1 MTNSVIQRYTP
12 PTCTLEITA
21 KNSPLSRWVGK
32 SVVKDLQFELRF
44 DDPRKSDES
53 RITVRGNRTGLEK
66 LCDVVTTY
74 VQDFLLSSSTQ
85 LTRSIFTIDGGTEG
99 ENMGNLLNLSP
110 SINTSQPV
118 IDTSYEVG
126 GISDKSP
133 DLYPKP
139 ETSKLRKLPGQI
151 YLEAKGLVSHNLFLG
166 QLANEE
172 SGPVVELSVLQLF
185 DLATA
190 LDEYATQ
197 MVALPNLKQTRQPK
211 TPPAW
216 SWVAAS
222 MILAVGVTA
231 TTLKWRNQPKSTQQ
245 AAAPQPQQPTPTP
258 TPTIAQA
265 PIPSPPSPLP
275 TPVTPTPLALAPKI
289 LPPIPVQT
297 PAVPLPNGASVPQ
310 AQNPAPQRQGIVI
323 PEKQPVS
330 QTVPTRQVPNIG
342 TTVPTRQVPN
352 IGQPAPQRQIPNI
365 AATIPQRQIP
375 NIGQPAPTRQV
386 PTLGQPVPTR
396 QIPTLGQPAASR
408 VPSNPSTKP
417 QNQPNPSPLS
427 RTQPPSLP
435 KLPSIKRSP
444 SPPETV
450 TSDTAPSTAARS
462 ISPPV
467 TLTSPESATTS
478 APPTGRLFDQTPQVA
493 EARSYLQSRWKP
505 PADLTKSLEYRIIV
519 GLDGSIERIE
529 PLGEAAIIYID
540 RTNIPK
546 IGERFVSPPEGSNQR
561 QIRAVFNPDGSVET
575 FLDK

>member
-21 KNSPLSRWVGK
+21 KSSPLSRWVGQ

-44 DDPRKSDES
+44 DDPRKSDDS

-66 LCDVVTTY
+66 LCDAITTY
-74 VQDFLLSSSTQ
+74 VQDFILSSSTQ
-85 LTRSIFTIDGGTEG
+85 LPLSIFMGDGGSDS
-99 ENMGNLLNLSP
+99 ENMGNLLTLTP
-110 SINTSQPV
+110 SINTLKSV
-118 IDTSYEVG
+118 ISPSSELGDM
-126 GISDKSP
+126 SDDSP
-133 DLYPKP
+133 DLYSKP
-139 ETSKLRKLPGQI
+139 ETSNLRKLPGQI
-151 YLEAKGLVSHNLFLG
+151 YLEPKGLVSHNLFLG

-197 MVALPNLKQTRQPK
+197 MVALPNLKQTRQEK

-222 MILAVGVTA
+222 MVLAVGVTA

-289 LPPIPVQT
+289 LPPIPVQP
-297 PAVPLPNGASVPQ
+297 PAVPVPNGASVPQ
-310 AQNPAPQRQGIVI
+310 AQTQAPQRQGIVI

-352 IGQPAPQRQIPNI
+352 IGQPAPQRQV
-365 AATIPQRQIP
+365 P
-375 NIGQPAPTRQV
+375 NIGATIPTRQV
-386 PTLGQPVPTR
+386 PNIGQTIPQR

-417 QNQPNPSPLS
+417 QNQQNPQLS

-435 KLPSIKRSP
+435 KLPSIKTSP
-444 SPPETV
+444 SPPEIATA
-450 TSDTAPSTAARS
+450 DTAPRSAARS
-462 ISPPV
+462 IPAPEI
-467 TLTSPESATTS
+467 LTSPESATTS
-478 APPTGRLFDQTPQVA
+478 KPPTGRLFDQIPQVA
-493 EARSYLQSRWKP
+493 EARSYLESRWKP
-505 PADLTKSLEYRIIV
+505 PADLTKSLEYRIV
-519 GLDGSIERIE
+519 LAPDGSIERIE

-540 RTNIPK
+540 RTNIPA
-546 IGERFVSPPEGSNQR
+546 IGQPFVSPAEGSNKR
-561 QIRAVFNPDGSVET
+561 QIRAVFNPDGTVAT